1 MKLISDLHA
10 AWNGLSERERQ
21 GLGLAGWVLALFMAW
36 SVLFKPAWQGL
47 QSAQVQRAQALA
59 QAGLDY
65 YNHNLDTSPEFY
77 GSIITTRTSSERLQT
92 LASQAAELRR
102 SAAAAAAQGEAGRPK
117 PAVVDDGSRALVVQA
132 LGNRARLE
140 LQGTAVWVTVDG
152 VDGELLR
159 QGLKTLRVRWGA
171 HPAQADLSA
180 TPDGLRGR
188 IRLQWTAP

>member
-1 MKLISDLHA
+1 VKLISDLHT

-21 GLGLAGWVLALFMAW
+21 GLGLAGWV
-36 SVLFKPAWQGL
+36 S
-47 QSAQVQRAQALA
+47 
-59 QAGLDY
+59 
-65 YNHNLDTSPEFY
+65 
-77 GSIITTRTSSERLQT
+77 

-152 VDGELLR
+152 VDGEQLR
-159 QGLKTLRVRWGA
+159 QGLKTLPVRWGA

>member
-1 MKLISDLHA
+1 MKLISDLHT

-21 GLGLAGWVLALFMAW
+21 GLGLAGWVLALFLAW

-59 QAGLDY
+59 TG
-65 YNHNLDTSPEFY
+65 
-77 GSIITTRTSSERLQT
+77 ERLQT

-132 LGNRARLE
+132 LGNRTRLE

-152 VDGELLR
+152 VDGEQLR